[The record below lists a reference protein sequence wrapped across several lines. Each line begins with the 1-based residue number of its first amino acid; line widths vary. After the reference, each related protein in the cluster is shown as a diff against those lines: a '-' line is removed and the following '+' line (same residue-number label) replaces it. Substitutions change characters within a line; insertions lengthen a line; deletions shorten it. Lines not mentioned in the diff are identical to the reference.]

1 MISIYARQSVNKKDS
16 ISIES
21 QIEYCRS
28 QISPENTEE
37 IIVFQDKGY
46 SGKNINRPA
55 FTEMTKLIN
64 AGSVSQVI
72 VYKIDRISRSILD
85 FAQIIELFEKN
96 NVSFVSTQ
104 EKFDTST
111 PIGRA
116 MLNIIM
122 VFAQLERETIQQ
134 RITDNY
140 YARGKKGMS
149 LGGVAPYGL
158 KKTKTQIDGKTTGT
172 YEPNEEQV
180 NVLIRIYNDYLNP
193 NTSLGKIAKAL
204 NEEKVPSPSGGV
216 WDSCKLSRIMRNPIY
231 VKADPDIFMY
241 YKGKGCIIENDI
253 ENFTGENGCYLYGKR
268 NANERKYTNVTN
280 HRLSIGLHKG
290 IIDSETF
297 LKCQKKMDNNK
308 QIKNSG
314 AALTSWLTGLTKC
327 AFCGYAMTTNYSH
340 RNKDQ
345 KIYKFTCSGRKNH
358 ILCDRKVLSFN
369 VDEIEAYVRDK
380 IKTSAIKMLKNTK
393 PGKKKINET
402 RLNQCKIELAKVDL
416 KIENLIN
423 SLAEGNEITSNYIN
437 QKILELDTK
446 KNDIINEIN
455 TINSEYIDIDKTI
468 YMSEITQRWDELS
481 FEEKKTIAN
490 YFIDK
495 ILFFDDK
502 IKIYWNVVN

>member
-1 MISIYARQSVNKKDS
+1 MICIYARQSVNKKDS

-21 QIEYCRS
+21 QIEYCRNQVS
-28 QISPENTEE
+28 FENTEE
-37 IIVFQDKGY
+37 IVIFQDKGY
-46 SGKNINRPA
+46 SGKNTNRPA
-55 FTEMTKLIN
+55 FAEMSNLIN
-64 AGSVSQVI
+64 SGVVSQVV

-158 KKTKTQIDGKTTGT
+158 KKIKTQLDGKTTGS
-172 YEPNEEQV
+172 YEPNLEQIDI
-180 NVLIRIYNDYLNP
+180 LIRIYNDYLNP
-193 NTSLGKIAKAL
+193 NTSLGKIAKNL
-204 NEEKVPSPSGGV
+204 NEEKIPSPSGGV

-231 VKADPDIFMY
+231 VKADSDIYTY
-241 YKGKGCIIENDI
+241 YKAKGCVIENPI
-253 ENFTGENGCYLYGKR
+253 EDFTGINGCYLYGKR
-268 NANERKYTNVTN
+268 KANERKYTNVEN

-297 LKCQKKMDNNK
+297 LKCQKKMDANK

-327 AFCGYAMTTNYSH
+327 GFCGYAMTTNYSH
-340 RNKDQ
+340 TKKNK
-345 KIYKFTCSGRKNH
+345 KIYKFTCAGRKNH
-358 ILCDRKVLSFN
+358 ILCDRKILSFN
-369 VDEIEAYVRDK
+369 VNEIEEYVKEK
-380 IKTSAIKMLKNTK
+380 IKDIAIQSLNNVKA
-393 PGKKKINET
+393 GKIKINET
-402 RLNQCKIELAKVDL
+402 KLNQCKIELTKIED

-423 SLAEGNEITSNYIN
+423 SLAEGNDLTSKYIN
-437 QKILELDTK
+437 QKISELDQK
-446 KNDIINEIN
+446 KNEILKEINEI
-455 TINSEYIDIDKTI
+455 TSSHIDTDKTI
-468 YMSEITQRWDELS
+468 QMSKIAQKWDELS
-481 FEEKKTIAN
+481 FDEKKIIAN
-490 YFIDK
+490 YFINK
-495 ILFFDDK
+495 ISFFDDK
-502 IKIYWNVVN
+502 IKISWNIVG